1 MSATRMIDLSLL
13 PAPDIIEM
21 LDFETILDARKARFV
36 SLYPIEEQ
44 PAVAARLALES
55 DPVVKMLEENAYR
68 ELILRQRVNDA
79 AKASLLAYAKG
90 ADLDNR
96 AADYG
101 VQRLTI
107 RAADPD
113 AVPPVAAVMESD
125 EALRYRTRL
134 SLEALSVAGS
144 SGAYEYH
151 AMSSS
156 AELVHVSVDSPRFS
170 GVAVPAAVKAQLPAG
185 AIVVVCDYDAG
196 LANPLPG
203 DVSLAVLPRPNST
216 VPEVQLVSIVLKA
229 LSAEDVRPVTDRPRA
244 QVGIPTD
251 FKVEAVL
258 WVEDGPDPD
267 VVLATARASLD
278 TTIAA
283 SRRLEGKLPVSAI
296 YAALHVTGIS
306 RVDLVQPVEGVVCD
320 KRHYPRATSIDLT
333 SRLAT

>member
-1 MSATRMIDLSLL
+1 MIDLSLL
-13 PAPDIIEM
+13 PPPGVVET
-21 LDFETILDARKARFV
+21 LEFET
-36 SLYPIEEQ
+36 LYQEVLGIFRAHMGDQ
-44 PAVAARLALES
+44 WTALLES
-55 DPVVKMLEENAYR
+55 DPVVKLMEVMAYR
-68 ELILRQRVNDA
+68 ELMVRARVNAA

-113 AVPPVAAVMESD
+113 AVPPVEAVMESD

-151 AMSSS
+151 ALSSS

-170 GVAVPAAVKAQLPAG
+170 GVPVPAPVKAQLPAG

-203 DVSLAVLPRPNST
+203 DVSLAVLARPEST
-216 VPEVQLVSIVLKA
+216 VPEAQLVTTVLKA
-229 LSAEDVRPVTDRPRA
+229 LSADDVRPVTDRPRV
-244 QVGIPTD
+244 QGGIPTD
-251 FKVEAVL
+251 FQVEAVL
-258 WVEDGPDPD
+258 WVEAGPDPD
-267 VVLATARASLD
+267 VVLAAAGASLD
-278 TTIAA
+278 KAIAA
-283 SRRLEGKLPVSAI
+283 ARRLEGQLPVSAV
-296 YAALHVTGIS
+296 YASLHVTGIS
-306 RVDLVQPVEGVVCD
+306 RVDLIKPAAGVVCD
-320 KRHYPRATSIDLT
+320 KRHYPRATSIALT
-333 SRLAT
+333 TKVVT

>member
-44 PAVAARLALES
+44 PAIAARLALES

-79 AKASLLAYAKG
+79 AKASLLAYAER

-113 AVPPVAAVMESD
+113 AVPPVTAVMESD

-216 VPEVQLVSIVLKA
+216 VPEAQLVTTVLKA

-251 FKVEAVL
+251 FNVEAVL

-267 VVLATARASLD
+267 VVLSTAKASLD
-278 TTIAA
+278 ATIAA
-283 SRRLEGKLPVSAI
+283 ARRLEGKLPVSAI

-320 KRHYPRATSIDLT
+320 KRHYPRAASIKLT

>member
-1 MSATRMIDLSLL
+1 MIDLSLL
-13 PAPDIIEM
+13 PPPDVVEN
-21 LDFETILDARKARFV
+21 LDFET
-36 SLYPIEEQ
+36 LYQEVLGIYRAHMGDQ
-44 PAVAARLALES
+44 WTALLES
-55 DPVVKMLEENAYR
+55 DPVVKLMEVMAYR
-68 ELILRQRVNDA
+68 ELVMRARINAA

-107 RAADPD
+107 RAANPD
-113 AVPPVAAVMESD
+113 AVPPVTALMESD

-151 AMSSS
+151 ALSAS

-170 GVAVPAAVKAQLPAG
+170 GVAVPAAVKSQLPAG

-203 DVSLAVLPRPNST
+203 DVSLAVLAGASST
-216 VPEVQLVSIVLKA
+216 VPEAQLVATVLKA
-229 LSAEDVRPVTDRPRA
+229 LSAEDVRPVTDRPRV
-244 QVGIPTD
+244 QGGIPTD

-267 VVLATARASLD
+267 VVLAAARASLD
-278 TTIAA
+278 AA
-283 SRRLEGKLPVSAI
+283 ISSARRLEGQLPVSAI

-306 RVDLVQPVEGVVCD
+306 RVDLAKPVEGVVCD
-320 KRHYPRATSIDLT
+320 KRHYPRATAIALT
-333 SRLAT
+333 TKVVT

>member
-1 MSATRMIDLSLL
+1 MIDLSLL
-13 PAPDIIEM
+13 PPPDVVES
-21 LDFETILDARKARFV
+21 LDFET
-36 SLYPIEEQ
+36 LYQEVLGIFRAHMGDQ
-44 PAVAARLALES
+44 WTALLES
-55 DPVVKMLEENAYR
+55 DPVVKLMEVMAYR
-68 ELILRQRVNDA
+68 ELVMRARVNAA

-107 RAADPD
+107 RAANPD
-113 AVPPVAAVMESD
+113 AVPPVTALMESD

-151 AMSSS
+151 ALSSS

-170 GVAVPAAVKAQLPAG
+170 GVAVPASVKSQLPAG

-196 LANPLPG
+196 MPSPLPG
-203 DVSLAVLPRPNST
+203 DVSLAVLASPTST
-216 VPEVQLVSIVLKA
+216 VPEAQLVATVLKA
-229 LSAEDVRPVTDRPRA
+229 LSAEDVRPVTDRPRV
-244 QVGIPTD
+244 QGGIPTD

-258 WVEDGPDPD
+258 WVEDGPDPN
-267 VVLATARASLD
+267 VVLTAARAGLD
-278 TTIAA
+278 AAIADA
-283 SRRLEGKLPVSAI
+283 RRLEGQLPVSAI

-306 RVDLVQPVEGVVCD
+306 RVDLTKPVEGVVCD
-320 KRHYPRATSIDLT
+320 KRHYPRATTIALT
-333 SRLAT
+333 TKVVT

>member
-1 MSATRMIDLSLL
+1 MIDLSLL
-13 PAPDIIEM
+13 PPPDVVET
-21 LDFETILDARKARFV
+21 LEFET
-36 SLYPIEEQ
+36 LYQEVLGIFRAHMGDQ
-44 PAVAARLALES
+44 WTALLES
-55 DPVVKMLEENAYR
+55 DPVVKLMEVMAYR
-68 ELILRQRVNDA
+68 ELMVRARVNAA

-113 AVPPVAAVMESD
+113 AVPPLEAVLESD

-151 AMSSS
+151 ALSSS

-170 GVAVPAAVKAQLPAG
+170 GVPVPAAVKAQLPAG

-203 DVSLAVLPRPNST
+203 DVSLAVLARPEST
-216 VPEVQLVSIVLKA
+216 VPEAQLVTTVLKA
-229 LSAEDVRPVTDRPRA
+229 LSADDVRPVTDRPRV
-244 QVGIPTD
+244 QSGIPTD
-251 FKVEAVL
+251 FQVEAVL
-258 WVEDGPDPD
+258 WMDDGPDPD
-267 VVLATARASLD
+267 VVRAAARVSLD
-278 TTIAA
+278 AAIAGA
-283 SRRLEGKLPVSAI
+283 RRLEGQLPVSAI
-296 YAALHVTGIS
+296 YAALHVTGVG
-306 RVDLVQPVEGVVCD
+306 RVDLIKPVEGVVCD
-320 KRHYPRATSIDLT
+320 KRHYPRATSIALT
-333 SRLAT
+333 TKVVT

>member
-1 MSATRMIDLSLL
+1 MIDLSLL
-13 PAPDIIEM
+13 PPPDVVES
-21 LDFETILDARKARFV
+21 LDFET
-36 SLYPIEEQ
+36 LYQEVLGIYRAHMGDQ
-44 PAVAARLALES
+44 WTALLES
-55 DPVVKMLEENAYR
+55 DPVVKLLEVMAYR
-68 ELILRQRVNDA
+68 EMVMRARVNAA

-90 ADLDNR
+90 ADLENR

-101 VQRLTI
+101 VQKLTV
-107 RAADPD
+107 RPANPD
-113 AVPPVAAVMESD
+113 AVPPVTALMESD

-151 AMSSS
+151 ALSAS

-170 GVAVPAAVKAQLPAG
+170 GAAVPAAVKAQLPAG

-203 DVSLAVLPRPNST
+203 DVSLAVLAGPSST
-216 VPEVQLVSIVLKA
+216 VPQAQLVAIVSKA
-229 LSAEDVRPVTDRPRA
+229 LSAEDVRPVTDRPRV
-244 QVGIPTD
+244 QGGIPTD

-267 VVLATARASLD
+267 VVLATAKASLEAA
-278 TTIAA
+278 IADA
-283 SRRLEGKLPVSAI
+283 RRLEGQLPVSAI

-306 RVDLVQPVEGVVCD
+306 RVDLAKPVEGVVCD
-320 KRHYPRATSIDLT
+320 KRHYPRATAIALT
-333 SRLAT
+333 AKVVT

>member
-1 MSATRMIDLSLL
+1 MIDLSLL
-13 PAPDIIEM
+13 PPPDVVEA
-21 LDFETILDARKARFV
+21 LDFET
-36 SLYPIEEQ
+36 LYQEVLGIFRAHMGNQ
-44 PAVAARLALES
+44 WTALLES
-55 DPVVKMLEENAYR
+55 DPVVKLMEVMAYR
-68 ELILRQRVNDA
+68 ELVMRARVNAA

-107 RAADPD
+107 RAANPD
-113 AVPPVAAVMESD
+113 AVPPVAVLMESD

-151 AMSSS
+151 ALSAS

-170 GVAVPAAVKAQLPAG
+170 GVPVPAAVKSQLPAG

-203 DVSLAVLPRPNST
+203 DVSLSVLAGPTST
-216 VPEVQLVSIVLKA
+216 VPEAQLVATVLKA
-229 LSAEDVRPVTDRPRA
+229 LSAEDVRPVTDRPRV
-244 QVGIPTD
+244 QGGIPTD

-267 VVLATARASLD
+267 VVLASARASLQ
-278 TTIAA
+278 AA
-283 SRRLEGKLPVSAI
+283 LTDARRLAGQLPVSAI

-306 RVDLVQPVEGVVCD
+306 RVDLAKPVEGVVCD
-320 KRHYPRATSIDLT
+320 KRHYPRATSIALT
-333 SRLAT
+333 TKVVT

>member
-1 MSATRMIDLSLL
+1 MIDLSLL
-13 PAPDIIEM
+13 PPPDVVET
-21 LDFETILDARKARFV
+21 LDFET
-36 SLYPIEEQ
+36 LYQEVLGIFRAHMGDQ
-44 PAVAARLALES
+44 WTAVLES
-55 DPVVKMLEENAYR
+55 DPVVKLMEVMAYR
-68 ELILRQRVNDA
+68 ELMVRARVNAA

-113 AVPPVAAVMESD
+113 AVPPVTALMESD

-134 SLEALSVAGS
+134 SLEALSAAGS

-151 AMSSS
+151 ALSSS
-156 AELVHVSVDSPRFS
+156 AELVHISVDSPRFS

-203 DVSLAVLPRPNST
+203 DVSLAALARPTST
-216 VPEVQLVSIVLKA
+216 VPEAQLVATVLKA
-229 LSAEDVRPVTDRPRA
+229 LSGEDVRPVTDRPRV
-244 QVGIPTD
+244 QGGIPTD

-267 VVLATARASLD
+267 VVLAAARKSLD
-278 TTIAA
+278 AAIADA
-283 SRRLEGKLPVSAI
+283 RRLEGQLPVSAI

-306 RVDLVQPVEGVVCD
+306 RVDLAKPVEGVVCD
-320 KRHYPRATSIDLT
+320 KRHYPRATSIALT
-333 SRLAT
+333 TKVVT

>member
-1 MSATRMIDLSLL
+1 MIDLSLL
-13 PAPDIIEM
+13 PPPDVVES
-21 LDFETILDARKARFV
+21 LDFET
-36 SLYPIEEQ
+36 LYQEVLGVFRAHMGDQ
-44 PAVAARLALES
+44 WTALLES
-55 DPVVKMLEENAYR
+55 DPVVKLMEVMAYR
-68 ELILRQRVNDA
+68 ELVMRARVNAA

-107 RAADPD
+107 RAANPD
-113 AVPPVAAVMESD
+113 AVPPVTALMESD

-151 AMSSS
+151 ALSAS

-170 GVAVPAAVKAQLPAG
+170 GVPVPAAVKAQLPAG

-203 DVSLAVLPRPNST
+203 DVSLAVLAGPTST
-216 VPEVQLVSIVLKA
+216 VPEAQLVATVLKA
-229 LSAEDVRPVTDRPRA
+229 LSAEDVRPVTDRPRV
-244 QVGIPTD
+244 QGGIPTD

-267 VVLATARASLD
+267 VVLAAARASLEAA
-278 TTIAA
+278 IADA
-283 SRRLEGKLPVSAI
+283 RRLEGQLPVSAI

-306 RVDLVQPVEGVVCD
+306 RVDLAKPVEGVVCD
-320 KRHYPRATSIDLT
+320 KRHYPRATSIALT
-333 SRLAT
+333 TKVVT

>member
-1 MSATRMIDLSLL
+1 MIDLSLL
-13 PAPDIIEM
+13 PPPDVVES
-21 LDFETILDARKARFV
+21 LDFET
-36 SLYPIEEQ
+36 LYQEVLGIFRAHMGDQ
-44 PAVAARLALES
+44 WTALLES
-55 DPVVKMLEENAYR
+55 DPVVKLMEVMAYR
-68 ELILRQRVNDA
+68 ELVMRARVNAA

-107 RAADPD
+107 RAANPD
-113 AVPPVAAVMESD
+113 AVPPVTALMESD

-151 AMSSS
+151 ALSAS

-170 GVAVPAAVKAQLPAG
+170 GVAVPAAVKSQLPAG

-196 LANPLPG
+196 LTNPLPG
-203 DVSLAVLPRPNST
+203 DVSLALLAGPTST
-216 VPEVQLVSIVLKA
+216 VPEAQLVSTVLKA
-229 LSAEDVRPVTDRPRA
+229 VSAEDVRPVTDRPRA
-244 QVGIPTD
+244 QVGIPSD
-251 FKVEAVL
+251 IKVEAVL

-267 VVLATARASLD
+267 VVLAAARVSLNAA
-278 TTIAA
+278 IAA
-283 SRRLEGKLPVSAI
+283 ARRLEGQLSVSAI

-306 RVDLVQPVEGVVCD
+306 RVDLAKPLEGVVCD
-320 KRHYPRATSIDLT
+320 KRHYPRATSIVLT
-333 SRLAT
+333 PKVVT